1 MRVSATRILRKSVA
15 CGLAAALAGGV
26 MGVTGGHAQAAGDR
40 MQPPSGGV
48 LHPWVPAMMATDW
61 RQSLT
66 QSLAVELAQ
75 RFDLIVGNPGEFDS
89 YVAAMRQA
97 NPSLIMLVSINA
109 AYIRAAEI
117 GRYPE
122 PQFAHDAT
130 GNRIRQKGPGP
141 YKQGNYLM
149 DVSNAAW
156 VQSRV
161 DACRDAIAAA
171 GVDGCQLGM
180 MGTLPIVKNYNT
192 AQPINPAT
200 NKAWT
205 MPDYLRATNAIGA
218 AVQSQ
223 LGVPV
228 TANGLAGGRG
238 YWRSVAPTSGMLDV
252 YDAAQA
258 EIWMRTAGVAPVTAW
273 PTLAEWK
280 QHVDM
285 LVDLGRKGQVA
296 MVTTKLLTSATKAQQ
311 DQWHLFSLASFAL
324 GTDGNSWYN
333 FSTSTTMAGIA
344 AVSPWDSL
352 AIGEP
357 TGPYSPQGSAY
368 IRQFTAG
375 FAAVNPGTSTV
386 TVRLP
391 QAYRDANGNQV
402 SGDYQLAAHS
412 GMVFTI

>member
-1 MRVSATRILRKSVA
+1 
-15 CGLAAALAGGV
+15 
-26 MGVTGGHAQAAGDR
+26 
-40 MQPPSGGV
+40 MQPPTGGA

-61 RQSLT
+61 RKTLT
-66 QSLAVELAQ
+66 PSLAVQLAQ
-75 RFDLIVGNPGEFDS
+75 RFDLVVGNPGEFDS
-89 YVAAMRQA
+89 HVTAMRQA
-97 NPSLIMLVSINA
+97 NPRLIVLVSING
-109 AYIRAAEI
+109 AYIQAADI
-117 GRYPE
+117 GRYSE
-122 PQFAHDAT
+122 AQFAHDAA
-130 GNRIRQKGPGP
+130 GNRVRQQGPGP

-149 DVSNAAW
+149 DVSNGAW

-161 DACRDAIAAA
+161 DTCRAAIAAA
-171 GVDGCQLGM
+171 GADGCHLGM

-192 AQPINPAT
+192 APPINPAT

-218 AVQSQ
+218 AVQAQ
-223 LGVPV
+223 LGVPA

-238 YWRSVAPTSGMLDV
+238 YWRSAAPTSGMLDV

-273 PTLAEWK
+273 PSLAEWK

-285 LVDLGRKGQVA
+285 LVDLGSKGRVA
-296 MVTTKLLTSATKAQQ
+296 MVTTKLLTSATPAEQ

-333 FSTSTTMAGIA
+333 FSTATSIAGVA

-352 AIGEP
+352 AIGEA

-368 IRQFTAG
+368 IRQFTTG
-375 FAAVNPGTSTV
+375 FAAVNPGTAAV

-391 QAYRDANGNQV
+391 QAYTDARGNRV
-402 SGDYQLAAHS
+402 SGDYNLAAHS
-412 GMVFTI
+412 GMIFTT

>member
-1 MRVSATRILRKSVA
+1 
-15 CGLAAALAGGV
+15 
-26 MGVTGGHAQAAGDR
+26 

-61 RQSLT
+61 RKTLT
-66 QSLAVELAQ
+66 PALAVQLAQ
-75 RFDLIVGNPGEFDS
+75 HFDLVVGNPGEFDS
-89 YVAAMRQA
+89 YTAAMRQA
-97 NPSLIMLVSINA
+97 NPTLTVLVSING
-109 AYIRAAEI
+109 AYIQPADI
-117 GRYPE
+117 GAYPE
-122 PQFAHDAT
+122 AEFAHDAA
-130 GNRIRQKGPGP
+130 GNRIRQQGSGP

-161 DACRDAIAAA
+161 NACRTAIAAA
-171 GVDGCQLGM
+171 GADGCHLGM

-200 NKAWT
+200 NQAWT

-223 LGVPV
+223 LGVAT
-228 TANGLAGGRG
+228 TANGLAGGHG
-238 YWRSVAPTSGMLDV
+238 YWRKVAPTSGMLDV

-273 PTLAEWK
+273 PTLAGWK
-280 QHVDM
+280 QNVDM
-285 LVDLGRKGQVA
+285 LVDAGNKGRVA
-296 MVTTKLLTSATKAQQ
+296 MVTTKLLTSATQAEQ

-333 FSTSTTMAGIA
+333 FSTSTSIAGVA

-352 AIGEP
+352 AVGEP
-357 TGPYSPQGSAY
+357 SGPYRLEGTAY

-375 FAAVNPGTSTV
+375 FAAVNPGTSAV

-391 QAYRDANGNQV
+391 QAYTDAKGSRV
-402 SGDYQLAAHS
+402 SGNYNLPAHS